1 MSESNM
7 PRQSVT
13 RVPVK
18 TNHVLHLI
26 LTILTAGIWGI
37 FVWLPLGLIN
47 SMRSKKQVTY
57 YS

>member
-1 MSESNM
+1 M

-26 LTILTAGIWGI
+26 LTILTAGVWGVL
-37 FVWLPLGLIN
+37 VWLPLGLIN